1 MTQLTAGNLGLNVK
15 KSANIS
21 VRPKP
26 RKGKSIFC
34 WVFFN
39 CRGLFIF
46 LEETHK
52 TRQGIF
58 FFYD

>member
-26 RKGKSIFC
+26 RKGKSIF
-34 WVFFN
+34 WSFKLY
-39 CRGLFIF
+39 RGLFIF

-52 TRQGIF
+52 TQQGIF
-58 FFYD
+58 FFL

>member
-15 KSANIS
+15 NSANIS

-26 RKGKSIFC
+26 RKGKSIF
-34 WVFFN
+34 WSFKLY
-39 CRGLFIF
+39 RGLFIF

-52 TRQGIF
+52 T
-58 FFYD
+58 